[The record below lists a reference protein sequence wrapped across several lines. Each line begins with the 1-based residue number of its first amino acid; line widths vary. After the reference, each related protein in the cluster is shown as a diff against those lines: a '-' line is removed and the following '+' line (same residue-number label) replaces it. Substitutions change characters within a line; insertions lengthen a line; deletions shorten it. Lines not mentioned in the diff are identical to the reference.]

1 MQSFIWSPSKQTLD
15 LRWRWVLHCE
25 LPLTV
30 PKHHEGHA
38 PKSRLFSNIPARE
51 GGAEDEFLL
60 LPSRDVAP
68 RVYFS
73 LSLFFN
79 EIVRRLVWSLF
90 AFHARVVNVATKL
103 NSASPTF
110 AFPHPHQHFFS
121 VDSFISFCAGLSI
134 NYALY
139 SITGLRDSKFG

>member
-1 MQSFIWSPSKQTLD
+1 MQSFIWNPSKQTLD

-51 GGAEDEFLL
+51 GAPKMSFYCSLRVIFP
-60 LPSRDVAP
+60 PSLAP
-68 RVYFS
+68 REYFS
-73 LSLFFN
+73 RSLFFS
-79 EIVRRLVWSLF
+79 EIVRRLVWCLF
-90 AFHARVVNVATKL
+90 AFHARVVKVATKL
-103 NSASPTF
+103 NSASTTCVSPSTPTL
-110 AFPHPHQHFFS
+110 
-121 VDSFISFCAGLSI
+121 SFCAGLSI